1 MEKKDRLAKAIAY
14 LKMQGLVDSQVDA
27 ARKMNAAESTMSS
40 AIGGNERYLNNRF
53 LKRFNEA
60 FGNIFSFEWLVNG
73 IGNMLNGCGCTSPDD
88 PSLYGKTPSA
98 SGTIGSTEVQRTHN
112 GGTTEAERIKFL
124 EEQVAF
130 YKEQTAYYKEMAER
144 KDKQ

>member
-1 MEKKDRLAKAIAY
+1 MR
-14 LKMQGLVDSQVDA
+14 
-27 ARKMNAAESTMSS
+27 MSENKFAS
-40 AIGGNERYLNNRF
+40 EIGVNTQTLNNYTTG
-53 LKRFNEA
+53 KRSVSYDVVDKILVHFPHVSA
-60 FGNIFSFEWLVNG
+60 EWLIRG

-98 SGTIGSTEVQRTHN
+98 SGTIGSTDLQRTHN

>member
-1 MEKKDRLAKAIAY
+1 M
-14 LKMQGLVDSQVDA
+14 
-27 ARKMNAAESTMSS
+27 
-40 AIGGNERYLNNRF
+40 
-53 LKRFNEA
+53 
-60 FGNIFSFEWLVNG
+60 EWLLRG

-98 SGTIGSTEVQRTHN
+98 SVDGVSTDLQRTHN

>member
-1 MEKKDRLAKAIAY
+1 MVFSSLKESGEIANQADLAKAIGASEATISKA
-14 LKMQGLVDSQVDA
+14 LKGEEKSLTDNLFKRISQ
-27 ARKMNAAESTMSS
+27 
-40 AIGGNERYLNNRF
+40 RF
-53 LKRFNEA
+53 IKYSLDWMVKGE
-60 FGNIFSFEWLVNG
+60 G
-73 IGNMLNGCGCTSPDD
+73 MMCGCPADD

-98 SGTIGSTEVQRTHN
+98 PIDGVSTDLQRTHS

-144 KDKQ
+144 KSKQ

>member
-1 MEKKDRLAKAIAY
+1 MSEVINETINDRFRKVKDYFKLSVNKFAKMIGISQPSAKAIIDGHNEPSNKAID
-14 LKMQGLVDSQVDA
+14 GLAKGFPMIS
-27 ARKMNAAESTMSS
+27 M
-40 AIGGNERYLNNRF
+40 
-53 LKRFNEA
+53 
-60 FGNIFSFEWLVNG
+60 EWLLRG
-73 IGNMLNGCGCTSPDD
+73 IGNMLNGCGCTSPDN

>member
-1 MEKKDRLAKAIAY
+1 MDNILDRI
-14 LKMQGLVDSQVDA
+14 LKFCDYMGMNISSFASSIDVNQV
-27 ARKMNAAESTMSS
+27 T
-40 AIGGNERYLNNRF
+40 LNNYK
-53 LKRFNEA
+53 LGKRKPSLELVEKVTKKYPQVSA
-60 FGNIFSFEWLVNG
+60 EWLLRG
-73 IGNMLNGCGCTSPDD
+73 IGSMMCGCSPDD

-98 SGTIGSTEVQRTHN
+98 PGTIGSTEVQRTHN
-112 GGTTEAERIKFL
+112 GLTTEAERIKFL